1 MARKPSGQ
9 SPVDKAK
16 KVWAQK
22 PADYLSGGTAV
33 GDTYNAWDTYK
44 QGKPDFGK
52 GAGPGEPYHQVQK
65 KISPNRKKPPANN
78 PPNLGTI
85 VPGAGNS
92 TLPYGPPGTR
102 IPSTSDP
109 RTDAI
114 RRRLR
119 GL

>member
-1 MARKPSGQ
+1 MARKPTSKTPAQ
-9 SPVDKAK
+9 KAA
-16 KVWAQK
+16 KVLTEK
-22 PADYLSGGTAV
+22 PADYLSGGTSV

-65 KISPNRKKPPANN
+65 KIAPTRKKPPGNN
-78 PPNLGTI
+78 PPKLGTI
-85 VPGAGNS
+85 VSGVGNS
-92 TLPYGPPGTR
+92 TPTYGPPGTK
-102 IPSTSDP
+102 SDP